1 MKERSQMVALSDSD
15 GIRLITFDRPESL
28 NAVNRA
34 LAEEVTAS
42 LRAADADGSVR
53 AIVLTGRGRAF
64 SAGADLAEVS
74 RFAAADIAPW
84 YRAVADCYRQVILV
98 DKPVVAAV
106 NGTAAGAGY
115 QIALMADWRV
125 GHSGARMAQPEI
137 NAGLPSIMGSYLMTL
152 HLPWS
157 LNQELSY
164 TGRMMEA
171 DECRR
176 LGLLNDL
183 VEPPELLPRAFA
195 RAGELASKAPT
206 AFRATKARFRE
217 LALRG
222 FEEAFRA
229 VVRGMEESYASG
241 EPQAIMARFLARKR
255 SKTN

>member
-1 MKERSQMVALSDSD
+1 
-15 GIRLITFDRPESL
+15 
-28 NAVNRA
+28 
-34 LAEEVTAS
+34 
-42 LRAADADGSVR
+42 
-53 AIVLTGRGRAF
+53 
-64 SAGADLAEVS
+64 
-74 RFAAADIAPW
+74 
-84 YRAVADCYRQVILV
+84 V

-125 GHSGARMAQPEI
+125 GQPGARMAQPEI

-195 RAGELASKAPT
+195 RAGELSSKAPT

-222 FEEAFRA
+222 FEEAFHG

-241 EPQAIMARFLARKR
+241 EPQAIMARFLARRR

>member
-1 MKERSQMVALSDSD
+1 
-15 GIRLITFDRPESL
+15 
-28 NAVNRA
+28 
-34 LAEEVTAS
+34 
-42 LRAADADGSVR
+42 
-53 AIVLTGRGRAF
+53 
-64 SAGADLAEVS
+64 
-74 RFAAADIAPW
+74 
-84 YRAVADCYRQVILV
+84 
-98 DKPVVAAV
+98 
-106 NGTAAGAGY
+106 
-115 QIALMADWRV
+115 
-125 GHSGARMAQPEI
+125 MAQPEI

-217 LALRG
+217 LTLRG